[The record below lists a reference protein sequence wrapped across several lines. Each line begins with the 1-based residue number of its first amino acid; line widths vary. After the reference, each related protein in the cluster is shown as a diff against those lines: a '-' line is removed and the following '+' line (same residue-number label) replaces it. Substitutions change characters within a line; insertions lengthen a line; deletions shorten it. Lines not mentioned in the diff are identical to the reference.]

1 MAKSIVIKPLTAEA
15 FSDFGDVIEAHEG
28 DGFGI
33 NQGFTWRH
41 HKLAT
46 VNTNQPTDE
55 AIISIFSSKNRPAP
69 ISINMME
76 RHPLGSQAF
85 MPLDATPF
93 LVVVAKA
100 GPEPKLVDLYAFVSN
115 GKQGVNYGTGVWH
128 HPLLILAPEQKFLV
142 IDRSGEGI
150 NLNEVMFDKD
160 QCGQLDVDELINN
173 LSDDVTN
180 NLAYNQPTG

>member
-1 MAKSIVIKPLTAEA
+1 MAKSIMIKPLTAEA
-15 FSDFGDVIEAHEG
+15 FAEFGDVIEAHEG

-41 HKLAT
+41 HKLAKVHT
-46 VNTNQPTDE
+46 DQPTDE

-69 ISINMME
+69 IAINMME

-85 MPLDATPF
+85 MPLNTTPF

-100 GPEPKLVDLYAFVSN
+100 GPEPKLADLCAFVSN

-128 HPLLILAPEQKFLV
+128 HPLLILAKEQNFLV
-142 IDRSGEGI
+142 IDRSGEGN
-150 NLNEVMFDKD
+150 NLNEVMFDED
-160 QCGQLDVDELINN
+160 QCGQLDVDELINHLANN
-173 LSDDVTN
+173 LTNNTTN
-180 NLAYNQPTG
+180 NLT

>member
-1 MAKSIVIKPLTAEA
+1 MAQSLVIEALTAQA
-15 FSDFGDVIEAHEG
+15 FAGFGDVIEAHAG

-46 VNTNQPTDE
+46 VSTDQANDD
-55 AIISIFSSKNRPAP
+55 AIISIFSSKNRPMP
-69 ISINMME
+69 IAINMME

-85 MPLDATPF
+85 MPLSDTPF

-100 GPEPKLVDLYAFVSN
+100 GPEPQLADLKAFVTN

-128 HPLLILAPEQKFLV
+128 HPLLILAPQQDFLV
-142 IDRSGEGI
+142 VDRAGEGN
-150 NLNEVMFDKD
+150 NLNEVMFSED
-160 QCGQLDVDELINN
+160 QCAQLDVTELINN
-173 LSDDVTN
+173 ITTN
-180 NLAYNQPTG
+180 RE